1 MNGISSVA
9 LPTLLTF
16 APMVDSELA
25 RLLLRHHQAAYR
37 ESDHLFPWVSVLT
50 LFHGGVGRVPL
61 LYGGGVRLTGPRRIA
76 EHLDALQPAER
87 RLIPTEG
94 PPARQVESDWRTY
107 NGEMAADTAVFA
119 YYHLLPERE
128 LMTPIFAA
136 PVPPGE
142 AKLTPVAYPLI
153 AGLFRMLLRLN
164 PQRAEAAIAR
174 IRATFEQTDKR
185 VADGRL
191 YLLGERPTLGDLA
204 LASASAPLLLPHGYG
219 AKLPALEEMP
229 PALRTVMEE
238 LRRSPTAAFVQRLYA
253 EGIPPAKA
261 GS

>member
-1 MNGISSVA
+1 MNGVSSGA

-16 APMVDSELA
+16 APMVDSELS
-25 RLLLRHHQAAYR
+25 RLLLRHHSVAYR
-37 ESDHLFPWVSVLT
+37 ESDHLFGWVSLLT
-50 LFHGGVGRVPL
+50 FFHGGYGQVPL
-61 LYGGGVRLTGPRRIA
+61 LYSAGARLTSPRRIA
-76 EHLDALQPAER
+76 EHFDAFRPAER
-87 RLIPTEG
+87 RLIPTGG
-94 PPARQVESDWRTY
+94 PLAAQVEADWKTY
-107 NGEMAADTAVFA
+107 NGEMAADSAVFA

-164 PQRAEAAIAR
+164 AERAEAAIAR
-174 IRATFEQTDKR
+174 IRATFAQTDER

-191 YLLGERPTLGDLA
+191 YLLDERPTLGDLA
-204 LASASAPLLLPHGYG
+204 LASAAAPLLLPEGYG
-219 AKLPALEEMP
+219 AKMPALEQMP
-229 PALRTVMEE
+229 PALRSVMEE
-238 LRRSPTAAFVQRLYA
+238 LRRTRTAAFVQRLYA

-261 GS
+261 GP